1 MKKFLI
7 LLTLLSFSVP
17 AYAATIYKWVDKDGV
32 ANYTDDYSQVP
43 ALYHNRVEALEFF
56 TEKTSSVQT
65 PKTTPGIKEEI
76 RTDIDGRD
84 ETWWRGKV
92 RPLKDQLKE
101 ATENYENVHKEF
113 MEQAEGLVR
122 VKFGSKTQ
130 YQMVSYAL
138 SQLTQKMEEYRAQIA
153 KAEEMLGELSKE
165 AEKANANPE
174 WLEPGIAHPVQNIA
188 STKKEGLNADLYG
201 RDKTWWEEKVRPW
214 KEQEREATENYGK
227 AQEEFVKQGERLGP
241 FRFGRLSLTQY
252 QMISSRL
259 NVLNDQ
265 IGKYQAQIAEA
276 KEMLEKLSK
285 EAKEAKADPAWLE

>member
-1 MKKFLI
+1 MRKFLIFLI
-7 LLTLLSFSVP
+7 LLTFTVP
-17 AYAATIYKWVDKDGV
+17 AYAATVYKWVDKDGV
-32 ANYTDDYSQVP
+32 VNYTDDYGQVP
-43 ALYHNRVEALEFF
+43 ALYRNRVEAQEFF
-56 TEKTSSVQT
+56 TERVSPVQT
-65 PKTTPGIKEEI
+65 PRTTPGIKEEI
-76 RTDIDGRD
+76 RTDIYGRD

-101 ATENYENVHKEF
+101 ASENYENVHKEF

-138 SQLTQKMEEYRAQIA
+138 SRLTQKMEEYRTQIA

-165 AEKANANPE
+165 AEKTKANLE
-174 WLEPGIAHPVQNIA
+174 WVEPGITPPVQNIA
-188 STKKEGLNADLYG
+188 PTKKEELNADLYG

-214 KEQEREATENYGK
+214 KGQEREATKNYGK
-227 AQEEFVKQGERLGP
+227 AQEEFVKQGEGLGP

-276 KEMLEKLSK
+276 REMSEKLSK
-285 EAKEAKADPAWLE
+285 EAKETKADPAWLE

>member
-1 MKKFLI
+1 MLKFIILLI
-7 LLTLLSFSVP
+7 LLTFTTP

-32 ANYTDDYSQVP
+32 VNYTDDYSQVP
-43 ALYHNRVEALEFF
+43 ALYHGRVEALEFF
-56 TEKTSSVQT
+56 TERVSPAQNRQTTS
-65 PKTTPGIKEEI
+65 GIKEEM
-76 RTDIDGRD
+76 RADAYGRD

-92 RPLKDQLKE
+92 RPWKEQLKE

-174 WLEPGIAHPVQNIA
+174 WLEPGIAHPDQNIA
-188 STKKEGLNADLYG
+188 STKKEELNADLYG

-285 EAKEAKADPAWLE
+285 EANEAKANPDWLK

>member
-1 MKKFLI
+1 MRKFLVLLI
-7 LLTLLSFSVP
+7 LLIFTVP

-32 ANYTDDYSQVP
+32 VNYTDDYNKVP
-43 ALYHNRVEALEFF
+43 TLYHNRVEALEFF
-56 TEKTSSVQT
+56 TERVSPVQT
-65 PKTTPGIKEEI
+65 SHATPGIKEEI

-84 ETWWRGKV
+84 EAWWKNKV
-92 RPLKDQLKE
+92 RPWKEQLKE
-101 ATENYENVHKEF
+101 ASENYENVHKEF

-138 SQLTQKMEEYRAQIA
+138 SRLTQEMEEYRAQIA

-165 AEKANANPE
+165 AEKAKANRE
-174 WLEPGIAHPVQNIA
+174 WLEPEIAHPVQNIA
-188 STKKEGLNADLYG
+188 STKKEELNADLYG

-265 IGKYQAQIAEA
+265 MGKYQAQIAEA
-276 KEMLEKLSK
+276 REMSEKLSK
-285 EAKEAKADPAWLE
+285 EAKETKADPAWLE

>member
-17 AYAATIYKWVDKDGV
+17 AYAAAIYKWVDKDGV

-43 ALYHNRVEALEFF
+43 ALYHNRVEELEFF
-56 TEKTSSVQT
+56 TGKTSSVQT

-174 WLEPGIAHPVQNIA
+174 WLEPGIAHPVQKLA
-188 STKKEGLNADLYG
+188 STKKGEWNADLYG